1 MGRRWRDGSK
11 GGEGEKK
18 EKLGRERGRKGRE
31 GEQEKEWFI
40 GEIIEDKIRDLQKK
54 SVTIFLLMIKICCEC
69 ILETFIKLSKLIVL
83 EVRST
88 VRSYIDREVVSY
100 GKKRVD

>member
-1 MGRRWRDGSK
+1 M
-11 GGEGEKK
+11 
-18 EKLGRERGRKGRE
+18 
-31 GEQEKEWFI
+31 
-40 GEIIEDKIRDLQKK
+40 
-54 SVTIFLLMIKICCEC
+54 
-69 ILETFIKLSKLIVL
+69 ETFIKLSKLIVL